1 MVRNSV
7 SEWGWPAKA
16 LHWLGAVIIAVLLMH
31 GWWMTHVT
39 PRPDRLANYAWH
51 AALGYDLLALTLLRL
66 LWRWLNTVPELPSN
80 LKPWERL
87 GARLG
92 HISLYVLM
100 LIVSVTGWMVATTFR
115 TPMVKDLFWVNVPP
129 IVTVVDRSTR
139 EWIEGSHKVLAY
151 MLAAIVVVHVAG
163 ALRHH
168 LAKRND
174 VLRRMTWGARS
185 Q

>member
-1 MVRNSV
+1 MIRNSV

-16 LHWLGAVIIAVLLMH
+16 LHWFGAVIIAVLLMH

-51 AALGYDLLALTLLRL
+51 AALGYDFLALTLLRL

-87 GARLG
+87 GACLG

-115 TPMVKDLFWVNVPP
+115 TPMVKDLFGINVLP
-129 IVTVVDRSTR
+129 IVTVVDCSTL
-139 EWIEGSHKVLAY
+139 E
-151 MLAAIVVVHVAG
+151 
-163 ALRHH
+163 
-168 LAKRND
+168 
-174 VLRRMTWGARS
+174 
-185 Q
+185 